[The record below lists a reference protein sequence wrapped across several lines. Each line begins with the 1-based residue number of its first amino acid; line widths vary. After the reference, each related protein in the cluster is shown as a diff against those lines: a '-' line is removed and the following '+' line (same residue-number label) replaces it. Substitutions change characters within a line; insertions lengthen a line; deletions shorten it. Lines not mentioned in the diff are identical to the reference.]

1 MLFSK
6 TLKSY
11 ILRIVCM
18 VMLMLIQFD
27 VCGYDIICA
36 FQQSEEPQSVL
47 VLNEDESLISD
58 GQDQISEWSDPVY
71 RNTSLRSISDAMLPV
86 IVIFLFSSFMGE
98 LSVIRRGYCTRT
110 DISVSH
116 SYILFRVFRI

>member
-86 IVIFLFSSFMGE
+86 IVIFLFSSFMGD
-98 LSVIRRGYCTRT
+98 LSVIRRVYCTRT

>member
-58 GQDQISEWSDPVY
+58 GPDQISEWSDPVY

-98 LSVIRRGYCTRT
+98 LSVIRRVYCTRT

>member
-98 LSVIRRGYCTRT
+98 LSVIRRVYCTRT

>member
-86 IVIFLFSSFMGE
+86 IVIFLFSSFMRE
-98 LSVIRRGYCTRT
+98 LSVIRRVYCTRT

>member
-18 VMLMLIQFD
+18 VMLMLLQFD

-47 VLNEDESLISD
+47 VLNADESLISD

-98 LSVIRRGYCTRT
+98 LSVIRRVYCTRT

>member
-1 MLFSK
+1 MLFPK
-6 TLKSY
+6 TLKKS

-18 VMLMLIQFD
+18 IMLMLIQFD
-27 VCGYDIICA
+27 ACGYDIICA
-36 FQQSEEPQSVL
+36 FQHSEEPQSVL
-47 VLNEDESLISD
+47 VLNEDETLISD

-98 LSVIRRGYCTRT
+98 LSVIRRVYCTRT

>member
-47 VLNEDESLISD
+47 VLNEDESLICD

-98 LSVIRRGYCTRT
+98 LSVIRRVYCTRT

>member
-1 MLFSK
+1 MLFPK
-6 TLKSY
+6 TLKNY

-18 VMLMLIQFD
+18 VMLLLIQFD

-36 FQQSEEPQSVL
+36 FQQSDEPQSVL
-47 VLNEDESLISD
+47 VLNDDETLVSD
-58 GQDQISEWSDPVY
+58 GQGLISEWSDPMY
-71 RNTSLRSISDAMLPV
+71 RNTSLRSTSDAVLPV
-86 IVIFLFSSFMGE
+86 IVIFLFSSLLGE
-98 LSVIRRGYCTRT
+98 LSFVRRVYCTRT

>member
-18 VMLMLIQFD
+18 VMLVLIQFD

-98 LSVIRRGYCTRT
+98 LSVIRRVYCTRT

>member
-71 RNTSLRSISDAMLPV
+71 RNTSLRSISDAMLPM

-98 LSVIRRGYCTRT
+98 LSVIRRVYCTRT